1 MQQRYEESRKTS
13 QLDRFKSHCKL
24 MRDLA
29 GSGKSGVESHYK
41 EFSWRMLHHKSM
53 ENWKQS
59 NYCFNMKERYEQMEY
74 TKTKMMSLV
83 LLMLFFSKFRR
94 TSLMRSFKGKAGLST
109 AYFAEL
115 AMRVDKN
122 CCSSTHV
129 MERFLTF

>member
-1 MQQRYEESRKTS
+1 MKE
-13 QLDRFKSHCKL
+13 
-24 MRDLA
+24 LA
-29 GSGKSGVESHYK
+29 WSGKSGLESHYK
-41 EFSWRMLHHKSM
+41 EFSWRMLRHKSM

-59 NYCFNMKERYEQMEY
+59 NYFLNMKERYEQMKF
-74 TKTKMMSLV
+74 TKTQMMSLV
-83 LLMLFFSKFRR
+83 FLMLFFSKFRR
-94 TSLMRSFKGKAGLST
+94 TSFMRSFKGKAGLST